1 MVERSPAMRDGG
13 QNVDVRGAGREV
25 ARRMDIEDTIRAA
38 TTGERGTRF
47 VRADGTTVAEFAAG
61 TSDTGGVTA
70 ELEILRGDFARLLY
84 DRTKATSEYV
94 FGDRIT
100 ALRDEE
106 SSIVASFAAGRDRAF
121 DVVVAA
127 DGIGS
132 TTRRL
137 VIGDSAHIKSVGLYT
152 AWLTIPRTPKDD
164 PWWRWMNAPRGRTVT
179 LRPDNHGTTR
189 AALSFLS
196 APRGYEALPVGDQHE
211 LLRQRFRDAG
221 WETNRILQAFGTS
234 KDFYFEHVGQVKAPQ
249 LWRGRAA
256 LVGDAGYCASP
267 ISGMGTSLALVGAYV
282 LAGELSRQTEP
293 RAAFTSY
300 ERIMR
305 PYIDKAQKLPPG
317 APRIVHPQTTTG
329 IRILHGA
336 IRVAASRPARYL
348 GSWFEPPA
356 EKIDLPAYG

>member
-1 MVERSPAMRDGG
+1 MERSPSLREGG

-25 ARRMDIEDTIRAA
+25 ARRMDIEEAIRAA

-47 VRADGTTVAEFAAG
+47 VRTDGTTVAELPAG
-61 TSDTGGVTA
+61 TSDTGGATA

-84 DRTKATSEYV
+84 DRTKATTEYV

-100 ALRDEE
+100 ALREE
-106 SSIVASFAAGRDRAF
+106 GSSIVASFATGHDRAF
-121 DVVVAA
+121 DVVLAA
-127 DGIGS
+127 DGIRS

-137 VIGDSAHIKSVGLYT
+137 VIGEEARIEPVGLYT
-152 AWLTIPRTPKDD
+152 AWLTIPRTPQDD

-196 APRGYEALPVGDQHE
+196 RPRGYEDLPAAEQHA
-211 LLRQRFRDAG
+211 LLRERFADAG
-221 WETNRILQAFGTS
+221 WQTNRILEALDTS
-234 KDFYFEHVGQVKAPQ
+234 KDFYFEHVGQVKAPR

-267 ISGMGTSLALVGAYV
+267 ISGMGTSLALVGAHV
-282 LAGELSRQTEP
+282 LAGELAKQPDARS
-293 RAAFTSY
+293 AFVNY

-305 PYIDKAQKLPPG
+305 PYIDKAQNLPPG
-317 APRIVHPQTTTG
+317 APRLAHPKTKTG
-329 IRILHGA
+329 IRILHA
-336 IRVAASRPARYL
+336 AVRLAASRPARHL
-348 GSWFEPPA
+348 GTWFSPPA
-356 EKIDLPAYG
+356 DKIDLPSYD